1 MLVRSVPA
9 FAALAIAALVIVD
22 SGTRASALTAEEKAE
37 TCKIGA
43 DHQKLA
49 GAKRKKFLAQ
59 CMSDADA
66 KPEKG
71 K

>member
-1 MLVRSVPA
+1 MMLRYVFA
-9 FAALAIAALVIVD
+9 FVVVATAGF
-22 SGTRASALTAEEKAE
+22 GTTASALTPEEKME

-66 KPEKG
+66 RPAKG

>member
-1 MLVRSVPA
+1 MMLRYVVA
-9 FAALAIAALVIVD
+9 FAVVVTAGL
-22 SGTRASALTAEEKAE
+22 GTTASALTPEQKME
-37 TCKIGA
+37 TCKFGA

-59 CMSDADA
+59 CMSDAEA
-66 KPEKG
+66 KPAKG

>member
-1 MLVRSVPA
+1 MMLRYVFA
-9 FAALAIAALVIVD
+9 FALVVTA
-22 SGTRASALTAEEKAE
+22 GLGMAGFCTTATALTPEEKAE

-66 KPEKG
+66 KPAKG